1 MKSLHLPSTSRKQVR
16 NCRICPSMSLAG
28 MSISALSHI
37 WQRARE
43 GSLGSLFLSMFGTSR
58 IVTVSFLDV
67 VPVDLF
73 NEYVLGQGLEIL
85 ACGVKLLTR
94 YEQSPTEMKITD

>member
-1 MKSLHLPSTSRKQVR
+1 MLPGMKSLHLPSTSRKQVR
-16 NCRICPSMSLAG
+16 NCRMCPSMSLAG

-43 GSLGSLFLSMFGTSR
+43 GSLGSFFLSMFNTSR

-67 VPVDLF
+67 GPVNGFL
-73 NEYVLGQGLEIL
+73 EHVLGQGLEIL
-85 ACGVKLLTR
+85 ACG
-94 YEQSPTEMKITD
+94 I